1 MQGNDW
7 WVRWLILLSTWVQSV
22 VVSVCQAECL
32 PDLIDDF
39 IAVSPSERLH
49 ASLILRSQ
57 SAPRLQ
63 HSLSTASG
71 LGAEQGLH
79 LARVR
84 TGALRPPGT
93 TKEPERWGSKETL
106 WRARLEWVLALTDH
120 HNQTVM
126 LVLLYSVKRG
136 LFIFACLDTVITVF
150 LHTTGI
156 KSFICF
162 VWCWHE
168 VTACFTSDFCSV
180 LRNFSL

>member
-22 VVSVCQAECL
+22 VVSVCQAEYL

-106 WRARLEWVLALTDH
+106 WRARLEWVEQSQSDSYVSITLFCKKGIVHIRLLRHSDYSFFAHYRHKKLHLLCVVLTWSDCMFH
-120 HNQTVM
+120 IWF
-126 LVLLYSVKRG
+126 LLSS
-136 LFIFACLDTVITVF
+136 T
-150 LHTTGI
+150 
-156 KSFICF
+156 
-162 VWCWHE
+162 
-168 VTACFTSDFCSV
+168 
-180 LRNFSL
+180 